1 MSRDL
6 YPGFFLDVYPSDMS
20 SILKKYTAFDILL
33 EVLFVSQ
40 FVYIVDETEDVYGKE
55 KEEKQGLCVLII
67 FP

>member
-1 MSRDL
+1 
-6 YPGFFLDVYPSDMS
+6 MS

-55 KEEKQGLCVLII
+55 KEEKQGVCVLII